1 MKDRKKRNIIIGALC
16 SLLVFMGIGYAILSQ
31 TLNISGTANMQGNWS
46 VKITNM
52 KLLEANK
59 TGRAENVSNTF
70 TNTTASFEANL
81 WMPGDSIE
89 YEVTVENQGNI
100 DAVLK
105 DIIQTKTNKDK
116 NLKFSNSLI
125 GTEVLTSGSK
135 MSFTMKVEIPEEA
148 ETLPEVKESKYEIQ
162 LIYIQYNGGEYTPPT
177 QSIGT
182 LAERILADN
191 TALPDTNIDFS
202 EISSDTNGK
211 GLYYTNKNTEDNK
224 TTYYFRGDVTN
235 NYVKFATQTRNTCTY
250 NGKSVAYFDSV
261 NAGFKYE
268 PTASEC
274 TSTNV
279 CLNSTYGNLVGV
291 DETTNVTCS
300 TLGGTAA
307 TDKATFTPNAI
318 EDIVWRVV
326 RINEDGSV
334 RLITENPVGG
344 STYSKG
350 INGEYDN
357 AHVGY
362 MYGTTGTST
371 YKETHKNIND
381 STIKTYVDNWYKTNL
396 NGYTSYMSTTAGFC
410 NDRSVAP
417 VAKTWE
423 GDDTALG
430 YGGNYTYYGTSNRL
444 NIIYKPQF
452 KCPQEND
459 LFTTAT
465 STNGNKALT
474 YPVGLLT
481 ADETS
486 YAGGGVVG
494 ATNPDYY
501 LNDLTFSWTMSP
513 IDFGDNTVII
523 AAIAWEFLRAPA
535 DGRLSSNTCSGC
547 GLGVRPVINLSS
559 DVEIISGDGTIN
571 NPYVVK

>member
-1 MKDRKKRNIIIGALC
+1 MRDRKKRNIIIGALC
-16 SLLVFMGIGYAILSQ
+16 SLLVFMGIGYAVLSQ
-31 TLNISGTANMQGNWS
+31 TLNINGTANMQGNWS

-70 TNTTASFEANL
+70 TDTTASFEANL

-162 LIYIQYNGGEYTPPT
+162 LIYIQYNGGEYTPPA

-191 TALPDTNIDFS
+191 TVLPDTNIDFS
-202 EISSDTNGK
+202 KISSDTNGK

-235 NYVKFATQTRNTCTY
+235 NYVKFATQTRNKCTY

-307 TDKATFTPNAI
+307 ADKATFTSNTI
-318 EDIVWRVV
+318 EDIVWRIV

-334 RLITENPVGG
+334 RLVTEDPVGG

-362 MYGTTGTST
+362 MYGTTGSST

-417 VAKTWE
+417 AAKIWHKLY
-423 GDDTALG
+423 DTALG
-430 YGGNYTYYGTSNRL
+430 YGRNDTYYGAFHRL
-444 NIIYKPQF
+444 SIYKPQF
-452 KCPQEND
+452 KCPQAND
-459 LFTTAT
+459 LFTITT
-465 STNGNKALT
+465 STKGNKALT
-474 YPVGLLT
+474 YPVGLLST
-481 ADETS
+481 DEII
-486 YAGGGVVG
+486 YAGAVEARDEGVKKV
-494 ATNPDYY
+494 NHY
-501 LNDLTFSWTMSP
+501 LNNDTGYTTMSVASTSGLNIYYSYNGLVGSP
-513 IDFGDNTVII
+513 GT
-523 AAIAWEFLRAPA
+523 
-535 DGRLSSNTCSGC
+535 LS
-547 GLGVRPVINLSS
+547 GVRPVINLSS
-559 DVEIISGDGTIN
+559 DVETISGNGTIN

>member
-1 MKDRKKRNIIIGALC
+1 MRDRKKKNIVIGALC
-16 SLLVFMGIGYAILSQ
+16 SLLIFMGIGYAILSQ

-70 TNTTASFEANL
+70 TDTTASFEANL

-135 MSFTMKVEIPEEA
+135 MSFTMKAEIPEEA

-182 LAERILADN
+182 IAERILADN

-250 NGKSVAYFDSV
+250 NGKDVAYYTQENTVDF
-261 NAGFKYE
+261 NYNLTRE
-268 PTASEC
+268 EC
-274 TSTNV
+274 TSTKV
-279 CLNSTYGNLVGV
+279 CTLPLYGNIVGV
-291 DETTNVTCS
+291 GEQMCTDGF
-300 TLGGTAA
+300 GGTLS
-307 TDKATFTPNAI
+307 TDKAKFTSAAI
-318 EDIVWRVV
+318 EDIIWRIV
-326 RINEDGSV
+326 RINEDGSI
-334 RLITENPVGG
+334 RLVTEKLTG
-344 STYSKG
+344 SAKY
-350 INGEYDN
+350 NNNEDDN
-357 AHVGY
+357 AYFGY
-362 MYGTTGTST
+362 MYGTAGSST
-371 YKETHKNIND
+371 YEEAHKNTNN
-381 STIKTYVDNWYKTNL
+381 SAIKTYLDNWYKTNL
-396 NGYTSYMSTTAGFC
+396 NGYTSYMSTDAGFC
-410 NDRSVAP
+410 NDRSVAS
-417 VAKTWE
+417 
-423 GDDTALG
+423 GLG
-430 YGGNYTYYGTSNRL
+430 YGKNETEYTATY
-444 NIIYKPQF
+444 IIINQQQPQF
-452 KCPQEND
+452 KCPQTND
-459 LFTTAT
+459 LFTITT
-465 STNGNKALT
+465 GTKGNRGLT
-474 YPVGLLT
+474 YPIGLLT
-481 ADETS
+481 VNDII
-486 YAGGGVVG
+486 YAGG
-494 ATNPDYY
+494 ADDEFNTNYY
-501 LNDLTFSWTMSP
+501 LNNNTNYLTMTPLGFGNSDTNGIVSVYGGIVMASLDLTQ
-513 IDFGDNTVII
+513 VI
-523 AAIAWEFLRAPA
+523 
-535 DGRLSSNTCSGC
+535 
-547 GLGVRPVINLSS
+547 GVRPVINLSS
-559 DVEIISGDGTIN
+559 DVEIISGDGTKDS
-571 NPYVVK
+571 PYVVK

>member
-1 MKDRKKRNIIIGALC
+1 MRDRKKRNIIIGALC
-16 SLLVFMGIGYAILSQ
+16 CLLVFMGIGYAILSQ

-224 TTYYFRGDVTN
+224 TTYYFRGDITN
-235 NYVKFATQTRNTCTY
+235 NYVKFATQTKNTCKY
-250 NGKSVAYFDSV
+250 NGKDIAYYD
-261 NAGFKYE
+261 
-268 PTASEC
+268 PTNGVLEYNPIEAQC
-274 TSTNV
+274 LSTNV
-279 CLNSTYGNLVGV
+279 CVTTSVLGNFVGFDEATCV
-291 DETTNVTCS
+291 D
-300 TLGGTAA
+300 GGG
-307 TDKATFTPNAI
+307 TFTPDKAI
-318 EDIVWRVV
+318 FTQNTAEDIVWRII

-334 RLITENPVGG
+334 RLITENPVG
-344 STYSKG
+344 SSAYNA
-350 INGEYDN
+350 IYRDN
-357 AHVGY
+357 AYAGY
-362 MYGTTGTST
+362 MYGATGSST
-371 YKETHKNIND
+371 YKETHKNTNN
-381 STIKTYVDNWYKTNL
+381 STVKTYLDNWYKTNL

-410 NDRSVAP
+410 NDRSIAP
-417 VAKTWE
+417 TSKTWSN
-423 GDDTALG
+423 DDTALG
-430 YGGNYTYYGTSNRL
+430 YERKTTYYGAYNRL
-444 NIIYKPQF
+444 KNTHQPQF
-452 KCPQEND
+452 ACPEIND
-459 LFTTAT
+459 LFTTTA
-465 STNGNKALT
+465 SSNGNKALT

-481 ADETS
+481 ADEIS
-486 YAGGGVVG
+486 YAGS
-494 ATNPDYY
+494 TYFKSDDNY
-501 LNDLTFSWTMSP
+501 LDTTAYWTMSP
-513 IDFGDNTVII
+513 RQFSGSTAEEDNDLYIFDEALSGTIPGVI
-523 AAIAWEFLRAPA
+523 F
-535 DGRLSSNTCSGC
+535 
-547 GLGVRPVINLSS
+547 GVRPVINLSD
-559 DVEIISGDGTIN
+559 DVGVVSGDGTKDS
-571 NPYVVK
+571 PYVVK